1 MSEVFTKK
9 HIQINLDLKD
19 KDAYFR
25 HIAKLSIELGIGKE
39 EQGVYE
45 GLVSREKEFATNLG
59 DGIAIPHTKSDYII
73 KPAILILKPQKE
85 VSWGN
90 DAEEDVRIIISILSF
105 NEQGGNTHLE
115 LLASLA
121 RKLVDEKFKKALVN
135 SVDEEEIFFLIEQA
149 LHS

>member
-1 MSEVFTKK
+1 MSEVFTKN
-9 HIQINLDLKD
+9 HIKINLDLKD
-19 KDAYFR
+19 KDAYLR
-25 HIAKLSIELGIGKE
+25 YIAKLSIELGIGKE

-90 DAEEDVRIIISILSF
+90 VAEEDVRIIISILSF

-121 RKLVDEKFKKALVN
+121 RKLVDEKFKNALVN

>member
-1 MSEVFTKK
+1 MSEVFTKN
-9 HIQINLDLKD
+9 HIKINLDLKD
-19 KDAYFR
+19 KDAYLR
-25 HIAKLSIELGIGKE
+25 YIAKLSIELGIGKE

-121 RKLVDEKFKKALVN
+121 RKLVDEKFKNALVH
-135 SVDEEEIFFLIEQA
+135 SVDEEGIFFLIEQA

>member
-9 HIQINLDLKD
+9 HIKINLDLKD

-25 HIAKLSIELGIGKE
+25 YIAKLSIELGIGKE

-59 DGIAIPHTKSDYII
+59 EGIAIPHTKSDYII
-73 KPAILILKPQKE
+73 KPAILVLKPQKG

-105 NEQGGNTHLE
+105 NEQGGSTHLE

-121 RKLVDEKFKKALVN
+121 RKLVDEKFKNALVN
-135 SVDEEEIFFLIEQA
+135 SVDEEGIFFLIEQA

>member
-1 MSEVFTKK
+1 MSEVFTKD
-9 HIQINLDLKD
+9 HIKINLDLKD

-25 HIAKLSIELGIGKE
+25 YIAKLSIELGIGKE

-59 DGIAIPHTKSDYII
+59 EGIAIPHTKSDYII
-73 KPAILILKPQKE
+73 KPAILILKPQKG

-105 NEQGGNTHLE
+105 NEQGGSTHLE

-121 RKLVDEKFKKALVN
+121 RKLVDEKFKNALVN
-135 SVDEEEIFFLIEQA
+135 SVDEEGIFFLIEQA

>member
-1 MSEVFTKK
+1 MSEVFTKN
-9 HIQINLDLKD
+9 HIKINLDLKD

-25 HIAKLSIELGIGKE
+25 YIAKLSIELGIGKE

-121 RKLVDEKFKKALVN
+121 RKLVDEKFKNALVN
-135 SVDEEEIFFLIEQA
+135 SVDEEGIFFLIEQA

>member
-1 MSEVFTKK
+1 MSEVFTKN
-9 HIQINLDLKD
+9 HIKINLDLKD

-25 HIAKLSIELGIGKE
+25 YIAKLSIELGIGKE

-90 DAEEDVRIIISILSF
+90 DTEEDVRIIISILSF

-121 RKLVDEKFKKALVN
+121 RKLVDEKFKNALVN
-135 SVDEEEIFFLIEQA
+135 SVDEEGIFFLIEQA

>member
-1 MSEVFTKK
+1 MSEVFTKN
-9 HIQINLDLKD
+9 HIKINLDLKD

-25 HIAKLSIELGIGKE
+25 YIAKLSIELGIGKE

-85 VSWGN
+85 VSWG
-90 DAEEDVRIIISILSF
+90 DEAEEDVKIIISILSF

-121 RKLVDEKFKKALVN
+121 RKLVDEKFKNALVH
-135 SVDEEEIFFLIEQA
+135 SVDEEGIFFLIEQA

>member
-9 HIQINLDLKD
+9 HIKINLDLKD

-25 HIAKLSIELGIGKE
+25 YIAKLSIELGIGKE

-59 DGIAIPHTKSDYII
+59 EGIAIPHTKSDYII
-73 KPAILILKPQKE
+73 KPAILILKPQKG

-105 NEQGGNTHLE
+105 NEQGGSTHLE

-121 RKLVDEKFKKALVN
+121 RKLVDEKFKNALVN
-135 SVDEEEIFFLIEQA
+135 SVDEEGIFFLIEQA